1 MKKNIRVNV
10 SGILFNIDE
19 DAYAK
24 LENYLQRLEKH
35 FSKSEGNKEIIED
48 IESGIADMMTSKL
61 GEMKTIITLAD
72 IEEIIK
78 TMGEPYEIDEE
89 TEENKSQEK
98 TFNSYS
104 MNQKRLYRDEDDRV
118 IAGVCSGLSHY
129 LNIDVAWIRIL
140 FVILLVISRNG
151 FLIYIILWI
160 AVPEANTT
168 AQKLDMK
175 GESINIDNIE
185 RKIRDEFNNLGD
197 QLNNLKNKH
206 FSKKKDIGK
215 PIREIGNAFGR
226 IIYTVGKVFLTIIG
240 AIFAVIA
247 LLILIMLVP
256 AFLFQTGALFN
267 VFSGIVYFSI
277 PEIARSITYNPTDY
291 NIIIY
296 SLLAIAIIPLIS
308 ILIGGLGYLF
318 NFRTEAKGVKK
329 AFGVIWVVA
338 LLLLIYSGLK
348 VGDSFERKA
357 QISEEIP
364 LMKNSQSDT
373 LYLKINPKL
382 MEYPIFEEEVS
393 QVYNAFD
400 NSFLLYKE
408 DSLFYSIP
416 EIETYATDDSIVTLK
431 ITKYSRGNKKRIATQ
446 NANHINYKYY
456 KKDSLLE
463 IAPIYTFP
471 SKDSWRNQ
479 RVKIKI
485 YMPHGKYFKLINNQN
500 IKKELFKDI
509 ESEIKYNH

>member
-1 MKKNIRVNV
+1 
-10 SGILFNIDE
+10 
-19 DAYAK
+19 
-24 LENYLQRLEKH
+24 
-35 FSKSEGNKEIIED
+35 
-48 IESGIADMMTSKL
+48 
-61 GEMKTIITLAD
+61 
-72 IEEIIK
+72 
-78 TMGEPYEIDEE
+78 
-89 TEENKSQEK
+89 
-98 TFNSYS
+98 
-104 MNQKRLYRDEDDRV
+104 
-118 IAGVCSGLSHY
+118 
-129 LNIDVAWIRIL
+129 
-140 FVILLVISRNG
+140 
-151 FLIYIILWI
+151 
-160 AVPEANTT
+160 
-168 AQKLDMK
+168 
-175 GESINIDNIE
+175 
-185 RKIRDEFNNLGD
+185 
-197 QLNNLKNKH
+197 
-206 FSKKKDIGK
+206 
-215 PIREIGNAFGR
+215 
-226 IIYTVGKVFLTIIG
+226 
-240 AIFAVIA
+240 
-247 LLILIMLVP
+247 
-256 AFLFQTGALFN
+256 
-267 VFSGIVYFSI
+267 
-277 PEIARSITYNPTDY
+277 
-291 NIIIY
+291 
-296 SLLAIAIIPLIS
+296 
-308 ILIGGLGYLF
+308 
-318 NFRTEAKGVKK
+318 VKK